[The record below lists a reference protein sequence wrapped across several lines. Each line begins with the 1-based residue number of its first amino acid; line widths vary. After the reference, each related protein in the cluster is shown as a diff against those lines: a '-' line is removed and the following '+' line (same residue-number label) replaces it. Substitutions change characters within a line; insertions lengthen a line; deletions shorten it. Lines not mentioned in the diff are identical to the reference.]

1 MFTFVSTLIPRNFL
15 RVALVIIAL
24 INVGCYILPLRE
36 VDDISGPL
44 YEDKISFSPPNHSNP
59 YLNFSKSDC
68 DPYLQPGFL
77 TNDVPDIDRIFWN
90 SFNPNCSRAPHFL
103 RDVIERKA
111 LPWLQGKTLLLVGD
125 SVERNNLQ
133 FFCEMVSGSL
143 IARAFDN
150 LVVTT
155 SNGSH
160 YIAPTEETRLLIC
173 RVEEYDFEIV
183 TYPHWGL
190 QEADVF
196 AQGRERPRQLEERI
210 PFVKTIFE
218 SYERKPDMLL
228 LASGLWDLGGWATLD
243 AFKAAPIQNG
253 IEGDRWMRWMER
265 AEKFVDIMESSFPN
279 TCTFWRMLHPCKV
292 DWGIWFLVNA
302 PDEVD
307 KTPRAPFHDL
317 RIFQMNN
324 AYKQLLIRRPQLYQL
339 SWGELLTGH
348 KESYLDSIHPWKDA
362 AVLWGDMMLYYIS
375 RLKI

>member
-1 MFTFVSTLIPRNFL
+1 
-15 RVALVIIAL
+15 
-24 INVGCYILPLRE
+24 
-36 VDDISGPL
+36 
-44 YEDKISFSPPNHSNP
+44 
-59 YLNFSKSDC
+59 
-68 DPYLQPGFL
+68 
-77 TNDVPDIDRIFWN
+77 
-90 SFNPNCSRAPHFL
+90 
-103 RDVIERKA
+103 VIERKA

-228 LASGLWDLGGWATLD
+228 LASGY
-243 AFKAAPIQNG
+243 
-253 IEGDRWMRWMER
+253 
-265 AEKFVDIMESSFPN
+265 S
-279 TCTFWRMLHPCKV
+279 
-292 DWGIWFLVNA
+292 
-302 PDEVD
+302 
-307 KTPRAPFHDL
+307 PF
-317 RIFQMNN
+317 
-324 AYKQLLIRRPQLYQL
+324 
-339 SWGELLTGH
+339 
-348 KESYLDSIHPWKDA
+348 
-362 AVLWGDMMLYYIS
+362 
-375 RLKI
+375 